1 MGGVL
6 TRCPS
11 LIPEICAFAY
21 NSILVVRQQAGG
33 IVSEPKKPV
42 PSPAAQAAKL
52 RGILESAVTAIITI
66 DEQGLIENIN
76 PATQRLFGY
85 SASELVGKNVKV
97 LMPEPYR
104 AEHDGYIASYV
115 GTGVRKIIG
124 IGREVSGRRKDGT
137 TFPLHLSVSEF
148 EAEGRRYFT
157 GMIHDISDRR
167 HVEEALR
174 ESERR
179 LAQSQKMEAVGQLTG
194 GIAHD
199 FNNLLLVISGNLELL
214 EPQIRTDD
222 QRALL
227 KEAQDAAAL
236 GSKLTDQLLTFARRR
251 HLDAHVIQLN
261 DLVVNIA
268 DMLRRAL
275 GELITLSTSLASDV
289 WSTRADP
296 DQFQSAIVNMAVN
309 ARDAMPQGGKL
320 VIETRNI
327 VFDADHTDYQS
338 ELQPGAYVQL
348 SISDTGAGMDAAVRD
363 RVFEPFFTT
372 KEKGRGT
379 GLGLA
384 MVYGFVKQSGGHV
397 TVYSEPGHG
406 TTINLYF
413 PRSDTPAADTYSA
426 RSASDTAGP
435 PRETILVVE
444 DDSRVRQLTIK
455 RLKLIGYQVLEAG
468 DGPTALEILNRGDP
482 VDLVFTD
489 LIMPGGLS
497 GRDVAIRAREIRP
510 GVKIL
515 LTSGYA
521 EELVR
526 GDDLQRENLKV
537 LRKPYQQADLITALR
552 EVLGNG
558 NQSPL
563 KGL

>member
-1 MGGVL
+1 M
-6 TRCPS
+6 S
-11 LIPEICAFAY
+11 E
-21 NSILVVRQQAGG
+21 SI
-33 IVSEPKKPV
+33 KPAQ
-42 PSPAAQAAKL
+42 SPAAQAAKL
-52 RGILESAVTAIITI
+52 RGIVESAVTAIITI
-66 DEQGLIENIN
+66 DERGLIENIN
-76 PATQRLFGY
+76 PATERLFGY
-85 SASELVGKNVKV
+85 SASELVGQNVKI

-104 AEHDGYIASYV
+104 GEHDGYITNYL
-115 GTGVRKIIG
+115 GTAVRKIIG

-199 FNNLLLVISGNLELL
+199 FNNLLLVITGNLELL
-214 EPQIRTDD
+214 EPQLKIDD

-227 KEAQDAAAL
+227 KEAQDAATL
-236 GSKLTDQLLTFARRR
+236 GSKLTDQLLSFARRR
-251 HLDAHVIQLN
+251 HMDAQVIQLN

-268 DMLRRAL
+268 DMLRRTL
-275 GELITLSTSLASDV
+275 GEHITLSTSLARDA
-289 WSTRADP
+289 WPTRADP

-309 ARDAMPQGGKL
+309 SRDAMPQGGKL

-327 VFDADHTDYQS
+327 VLDADHNDYQS
-338 ELQPGAYVQL
+338 ELQPGDYVQF
-348 SISDTGAGMDAAVRD
+348 SISDTGAGMEPEVRD

-397 TVYSEPGHG
+397 SIYSEAGHG
-406 TTINLYF
+406 TTMNLYF
-413 PRSDTPAADTYSA
+413 PRSDTVARDTAINAQTSADTS
-426 RSASDTAGP
+426 GP

-444 DDSRVRQLTIK
+444 DDSRVRQLSIK
-455 RLKLIGYQVLEAG
+455 RLKLLGYEVLEAS
-468 DGPTALEILNRGDP
+468 DGPSALEILKRADP

-497 GRDVAIRAREIRP
+497 GQDVAIQARKIKP
-510 GVKIL
+510 GVKVL

-537 LRKPYQQADLITALR
+537 LRKPYQQTDLVMALR

-558 NQSPL
+558 KQAS
-563 KGL
+563 